1 MTVLRIGLTG
11 SIGTG
16 KSTTAKMFAE
26 RNIPIF
32 NADAAVH
39 GFYRGAAAPLIEKAF
54 PGTTRDGVVDRDALS
69 ERVLDDTNALKVL
82 EAIVHP
88 LVREAQDSFANES
101 KIAGHD
107 IAVYEIPLLFET
119 NSPERFDAV
128 VVTTVDPDIQKERVL
143 ERPGMT
149 EEKLAAILKRQLP
162 DSEKRGRA
170 DYVVDTSEGFERARE
185 QVDTI
190 IAELKQKVVLS

>member
-1 MTVLRIGLTG
+1 MLRIGLTG

-26 RNIPIF
+26 RGIPIF

-39 GFYRGAAAPLIEKAF
+39 GLYQGAAAPLIEKAF
-54 PGTTRDGVVDRDALS
+54 PGTTKNGVVDRNALS
-69 ERVLDDTNALKVL
+69 ERILDDANALKVL

-101 KIAGHD
+101 KIAGD
-107 IAVYEIPLLFET
+107 AIAVYEIPLLFET
-119 NSPERFDAV
+119 GSPERFDAI
-128 VVTTVDPDIQKERVL
+128 VVTTVDPDIQKGRVL

-149 EEKLAAILKRQLP
+149 GEKLKAILKRQLP
-162 DSEKRGRA
+162 DHEKRKRA
-170 DYVVDTSEGFERARE
+170 DFIVDTSEGFERARE

-190 IAELKQKVVLS
+190 IAELKQKVAMP

>member
-1 MTVLRIGLTG
+1 MLRIGLTG

-26 RNIPIF
+26 RGIPIF

-39 GFYRGAAAPLIEKAF
+39 GLYQGAAAPLIEKAF
-54 PGTTRDGVVDRDALS
+54 PGTTKNGVVDRNALS
-69 ERVLDDTNALKVL
+69 ERILDDANALKVL

-101 KIAGHD
+101 KIAGDD

-119 NSPERFDAV
+119 GSPERFDAI
-128 VVTTVDPDIQKERVL
+128 VVTTVDPDIQKGRVL

-149 EEKLAAILKRQLP
+149 GEKLKAILKRQLP
-162 DSEKRGRA
+162 DHEKRKRA
-170 DYVVDTSEGFERARE
+170 DFIVDTSEGFERARE

-190 IAELKQKVVLS
+190 IAELKQKIAMP

>member
-1 MTVLRIGLTG
+1 MLRIGLTG

-26 RNIPIF
+26 RGIPIF

-39 GFYRGAAAPLIEKAF
+39 GLYQGAAAPLIEKAF
-54 PGTTRDGVVDRDALS
+54 PGTTKNGVVDRNALS
-69 ERVLDDTNALKVL
+69 ERILDDANALKVL

-101 KIAGHD
+101 KIAGDD

-119 NSPERFDAV
+119 GSPERFDAI
-128 VVTTVDPDIQKERVL
+128 VVTTVDPDIQKGRVL

-149 EEKLAAILKRQLP
+149 GEKLKAILKRQLP
-162 DSEKRGRA
+162 DHEKRKRA
-170 DYVVDTSEGFERARE
+170 DFIVDTSEGFERARE

-190 IAELKQKVVLS
+190 IAELKQKVAMP

>member
-1 MTVLRIGLTG
+1 MLRIGLTG

-26 RNIPIF
+26 RGIPIF

-39 GFYRGAAAPLIEKAF
+39 GLYQGAAAPLIEKAF
-54 PGTTRDGVVDRDALS
+54 PGTTKNGVVDRNALS
-69 ERVLDDTNALKVL
+69 ERILDDANALKVL

-101 KIAGHD
+101 KIAGD
-107 IAVYEIPLLFET
+107 DMAVYEIPLLFET
-119 NSPERFDAV
+119 GSPERFDAI
-128 VVTTVDPDIQKERVL
+128 VVTTVDPDIQKGRVL

-149 EEKLAAILKRQLP
+149 GEKLKAILKRQLP
-162 DSEKRGRA
+162 DHEKRKRA
-170 DYVVDTSEGFERARE
+170 DFIVDTSQGFERARE

-190 IAELKQKVVLS
+190 IAELKQKIAMP

>member
-1 MTVLRIGLTG
+1 MLRIGLTG

-26 RNIPIF
+26 RGIPIF

-39 GFYRGAAAPLIEKAF
+39 GLYQGAAAPLIEKAF
-54 PGTTRDGVVDRDALS
+54 PGTTKNGVVDRNALS
-69 ERVLDDTNALKVL
+69 ERILDDANALKVL

-101 KIAGHD
+101 KIAGD
-107 IAVYEIPLLFET
+107 EIAVYEIPLLFET
-119 NSPERFDAV
+119 GSPERFDAI
-128 VVTTVDPDIQKERVL
+128 VVTTVDPDIQKGRVL

-149 EEKLAAILKRQLP
+149 GEKLKAILKRQLP
-162 DSEKRGRA
+162 DHEKRKRA
-170 DYVVDTSEGFERARE
+170 DFIVDTSEGFERARE

-190 IAELKQKVVLS
+190 IAELKQKIAMP

>member
-1 MTVLRIGLTG
+1 MLRIGLTG

-26 RNIPIF
+26 RGIPIF

-39 GFYRGAAAPLIEKAF
+39 GLYQGAAAPLIEKAF
-54 PGTTRDGVVDRDALS
+54 PGTTKNGVVDRNALS
-69 ERVLDDTNALKVL
+69 ERILDDANALKVL

-101 KIAGHD
+101 KIAGDD

-119 NSPERFDAV
+119 DSPERFDAI
-128 VVTTVDPDIQKERVL
+128 VVTTVDPDIQKGRVL

-149 EEKLAAILKRQLP
+149 GEKLKAILKRQLP
-162 DSEKRGRA
+162 DHEKRKRA
-170 DYVVDTSEGFERARE
+170 DFIVDTSEGFERARE

-190 IAELKQKVVLS
+190 IAELKQKVAMP

>member
-1 MTVLRIGLTG
+1 MLRIGLTG

-16 KSTTAKMFAE
+16 NSTTAKMFAE
-26 RNIPIF
+26 RGIPIF

-39 GFYRGAAAPLIEKAF
+39 GLYQGAAAPLIEKAF
-54 PGTTRDGVVDRDALS
+54 PGTTKNGVVDRNALS
-69 ERVLDDTNALKVL
+69 ERILDDANALKVL

-101 KIAGHD
+101 KIAGDD

-119 NSPERFDAV
+119 DSPERFDAI
-128 VVTTVDPDIQKERVL
+128 VVTTVDPDIQKGRVL

-149 EEKLAAILKRQLP
+149 GEKLKAILKRQLP
-162 DSEKRGRA
+162 DHEKRKRA
-170 DYVVDTSEGFERARE
+170 DFIVDTSEGFERARE

-190 IAELKQKVVLS
+190 IAELKQKVAMP

>member
-1 MTVLRIGLTG
+1 MLRIGLTG

-26 RNIPIF
+26 RGIPIF

-39 GFYRGAAAPLIEKAF
+39 GLYQGAAAPLIEKAF
-54 PGTTRDGVVDRDALS
+54 PGTTKNGVVDRNALS
-69 ERVLDDTNALKVL
+69 ERILDDANALKVL

-101 KIAGHD
+101 KIAGDD

-119 NSPERFDAV
+119 GSPERFDAI
-128 VVTTVDPDIQKERVL
+128 VVTTVDPDIQKDRVL

-149 EEKLAAILKRQLP
+149 GEKLKAILKRQLP
-162 DSEKRGRA
+162 DHEKRKRA
-170 DYVVDTSEGFERARE
+170 DFIVDTSEGFERARE

-190 IAELKQKVVLS
+190 IAELKQKIAMP

>member
-1 MTVLRIGLTG
+1 MLRIGLTG

-26 RNIPIF
+26 RGIPIF

-39 GFYRGAAAPLIEKAF
+39 GLYQGAAAPLIEKAF
-54 PGTTRDGVVDRDALS
+54 PGTTKNGVVDRNALS
-69 ERVLDDTNALKVL
+69 ERILDDANALKVL

-101 KIAGHD
+101 KIAGDD

-119 NSPERFDAV
+119 GSPERFDAI
-128 VVTTVDPDIQKERVL
+128 VVTTVDPDIQKGRVL

-149 EEKLAAILKRQLP
+149 EEKLKAILKRQLP
-162 DSEKRGRA
+162 DHEKRKRA
-170 DYVVDTSEGFERARE
+170 DFIVDTSEGFERARE

-190 IAELKQKVVLS
+190 IAELKQKIAMP

>member
-1 MTVLRIGLTG
+1 MLRIGLTG

-26 RNIPIF
+26 RGIPIF

-39 GFYRGAAAPLIEKAF
+39 GLYQGAAAPLIEKAF
-54 PGTTRDGVVDRDALS
+54 PGTTKNGVVDRNALS
-69 ERVLDDTNALKVL
+69 ERILDDANALKVL

-101 KIAGHD
+101 KIAGDD

-119 NSPERFDAV
+119 GSPECFDAI
-128 VVTTVDPDIQKERVL
+128 VVTTVDPDIQKGRVL

-149 EEKLAAILKRQLP
+149 GEKLKAILKRQLP
-162 DSEKRGRA
+162 DHEKRKRA
-170 DYVVDTSEGFERARE
+170 DFIVDTSEGFERARE

-190 IAELKQKVVLS
+190 IAELKQKVVMP

>member
-1 MTVLRIGLTG
+1 MLRIGLTG

-26 RNIPIF
+26 RGIPIF

-39 GFYRGAAAPLIEKAF
+39 GLYQGAAAPLIEKAF
-54 PGTTRDGVVDRDALS
+54 PGTTKNGVVDRNALS
-69 ERVLDDTNALKVL
+69 ERILDDANALKVL

-101 KIAGHD
+101 KIAGDD

-119 NSPERFDAV
+119 GSPERFDAI
-128 VVTTVDPDIQKERVL
+128 VVTTVDPDIQKGRVL

-149 EEKLAAILKRQLP
+149 GEKLKAILKRQLP
-162 DSEKRGRA
+162 DHEKRKRA
-170 DYVVDTSEGFERARE
+170 DFIVDTSEGFERARE

-190 IAELKQKVVLS
+190 IAELKQKIAIP

>member
-1 MTVLRIGLTG
+1 MLRIGLTG

-26 RNIPIF
+26 RGIPIF

-39 GFYRGAAAPLIEKAF
+39 GLYQGAAAPLIEKAF
-54 PGTTRDGVVDRDALS
+54 PGTTKNGVVDRNALS
-69 ERVLDDTNALKVL
+69 ERILDDANALKVL

-101 KIAGHD
+101 KIAGDD

-119 NSPERFDAV
+119 GSSERFDAI
-128 VVTTVDPDIQKERVL
+128 VVTTVDPDIQKGRVL

-149 EEKLAAILKRQLP
+149 GEKLKAILKRQLP
-162 DSEKRGRA
+162 DHEKRKRA
-170 DYVVDTSEGFERARE
+170 DFIVDTSEGFERARE

-190 IAELKQKVVLS
+190 IAELKQKIAMP

>member
-1 MTVLRIGLTG
+1 MLRIGLTG

-26 RNIPIF
+26 RGIPIF

-39 GFYRGAAAPLIEKAF
+39 GLYQGAAAPLIEKAF
-54 PGTTRDGVVDRDALS
+54 PGTTKNGVVDRNALS
-69 ERVLDDTNALKVL
+69 ERILDDANALKVL

-101 KIAGHD
+101 KIAGD
-107 IAVYEIPLLFET
+107 DMAVYEIPLLFET
-119 NSPERFDAV
+119 GSPERFDAI
-128 VVTTVDPDIQKERVL
+128 VVTTVDPDIQKGRVL

-149 EEKLAAILKRQLP
+149 GEKLKAILKRQLP
-162 DSEKRGRA
+162 DHEKRKRA
-170 DYVVDTSEGFERARE
+170 DFIVDTSEGFERARE

-190 IAELKQKVVLS
+190 IAELKQKIAMP

>member
-1 MTVLRIGLTG
+1 MLRIGLTG

-26 RNIPIF
+26 RGIPIF

-39 GFYRGAAAPLIEKAF
+39 GLYQGAAAPLIEKAF
-54 PGTTRDGVVDRDALS
+54 PGTTKNGVVDRNALS
-69 ERVLDDTNALKVL
+69 ERILDDANALKVL

-88 LVREAQDSFANES
+88 LIREAQDSFANES
-101 KIAGHD
+101 KIAGDD

-119 NSPERFDAV
+119 GSPERFDAI
-128 VVTTVDPDIQKERVL
+128 VVTTVDPDIQKGRVL

-149 EEKLAAILKRQLP
+149 GEKLKAILKRQLP
-162 DSEKRGRA
+162 DHEKRKRA
-170 DYVVDTSEGFERARE
+170 DFIVDTSEGFERARE

-190 IAELKQKVVLS
+190 IAELKQKIAMP